1 MTSLL
6 EDLRAQITDKQR
18 SALTTIWKHYCEHG
32 QWIDTRLLHH
42 KEGGKPVVRP
52 ALEQLGGSLIFEQED
67 ATTTRYQLT
76 FLGTLLTEEGEH
88 YEQLLAQYLGY
99 LVALS
104 QQDPLR
110 DYVSGQEVA
119 TELNLN
125 SERTIVLGNLIHLSN
140 LFSRSIGGYG
150 TPEWNT
156 GIPANLEDL
165 PPDLLAYV
173 RARAIERYDP
183 HVPLGTMPRCDY
195 YRRQQL
201 LVWQAQGQNT
211 TQSSESTVEDIQ
223 RIVEIKRR
231 RLQIRKEQQAVYG
244 ISADPSI
251 TMEIEQLEAEIKGL
265 TDQLPSV

>member
-42 KEGGKPVVRP
+42 NEGGKSAVRP
-52 ALEQLGGSLIFEQED
+52 VLEQLGGSLIFEQED

-76 FLGTLLTEEGEH
+76 FLGTLLTEEAEQ

-99 LVALS
+99 LVGLS
-104 QQDPLR
+104 QRDPLR
-110 DYVSGQEVA
+110 DYVGGQEVA
-119 TELNLN
+119 TEMNLN
-125 SERTIVLGNLIHLSN
+125 SERTIVLGNLIFLSN
-140 LFSRSIGGYG
+140 LFSRGMGGYG
-150 TPEWNT
+150 TPEWNAS
-156 GIPANLEDL
+156 IPANIEDL
-165 PPDLLAYV
+165 PPDLLAYI
-173 RARAIERYDP
+173 RAAAVERYDP
-183 HVPLGTMPRCDY
+183 DVPLGTMPRSDY

-211 TQSSESTVEDIQ
+211 VQSSERAVEDVQ

-251 TMEIEQLEAEIKGL
+251 TIEIEQLEAEIKGL
-265 TDQLPSV
+265 TDRLPSI